1 VWLRHQVAQ
10 LEEAGFRVE
19 RRVIAGE
26 GLDLLITDGTAH
38 SYRASLGYRFA
49 VGGLLQMQMLDAHG
63 ACIRVTYGARDAAS
77 GIQQLKDG
85 AGFSGVT
92 PLCVTL
98 LMPDAWCATPLRGAG
113 RLEFAVARRGSLLA
127 LGLTGTRAAARLH
140 AASLPFSGPFGHRH
154 RGWWTSVDPQ
164 PRLALLPVGERIALI
179 ERALAVARGRSLAQI
194 RRTLRESAGAVIQAD
209 GGAAR
214 WFASGRDAHG
224 AAYEIRP
231 ELLVEREF
239 GGRAPFASDL
249 DQKRVTLV
257 GCGAVGWSVALL
269 LARAGVRHFA
279 LYDPDDVGT
288 PNLSRLGAH
297 LEDVGASKVVVLA
310 AYLKSVAPG
319 VEVAGSHDLVG
330 FHAGPGALT
339 ATSPDLILDLCAEGA
354 ASDVVNLAAL
364 GRPCPA
370 IFGWVSNGVRGARLF
385 RLRPGAS
392 ACYECVRESEPT
404 PIESDGRIRGTWQ
417 GAMHDA
423 ELFAAA
429 VARMAVRTLL
439 GEAASAEN
447 PDHVVLRYGGVVPTA
462 TTLEIPRRRSCDRCG
477 SGS

>member
-1 VWLRHQVAQ
+1 
-10 LEEAGFRVE
+10 LEAAGFRVE

-26 GLDLLITDGTAH
+26 ALDLLITDGTEH
-38 SYRASLGYRFA
+38 SYRASLRYRFA
-49 VGGLLQMQMLDAHG
+49 VGSLLPIQMLDARG
-63 ACIRVTYGARDAAS
+63 TCIRVTYGASDAAS
-77 GIQQLKDG
+77 GIQELKDG
-85 AGFSGVT
+85 AGFAGVA
-92 PLCVTL
+92 PARVTL
-98 LMPDAWCATPLRGAG
+98 LMPDAWYATPLRGAG
-113 RLEFAVARRGSLLA
+113 RLEIAVARQGSLLA
-127 LGLTGTRAAARLH
+127 LGLTGTRAAARLR

-154 RGWWTSVDPQ
+154 RGWWTSVDPH
-164 PRLALLPVGERIALI
+164 PRLLLLPVSERIGII
-179 ERALAVARGRSLAQI
+179 ERALAAAHGRSLAQI
-194 RRTLRESAGAVIQAD
+194 RRTLRESVGAVIQAD
-209 GGAAR
+209 GASAR

-224 AAYEIRP
+224 AAFEIRP
-231 ELLVEREF
+231 EMLLEREF
-239 GGRAPFASDL
+239 GGRAPFASHL
-249 DQKRVTLV
+249 DQRRVSVV

-269 LARAGVRHFA
+269 LARAGVRHVA
-279 LYDPDDVGT
+279 LYDPDEVGA

-297 LEDVGASKVVVLA
+297 LEDVGVSKVVALA
-310 AYLKSVAPG
+310 DYLKAVAPG
-319 VEVAGSHDLVG
+319 VDVACSRDLVG
-330 FHAGPGALT
+330 VDAGPGALM
-339 ATSPDLILDLCAEGA
+339 ATSPDLILDLCAEGV

-423 ELFAAA
+423 ELFAAT

-477 SGS
+477 SAS